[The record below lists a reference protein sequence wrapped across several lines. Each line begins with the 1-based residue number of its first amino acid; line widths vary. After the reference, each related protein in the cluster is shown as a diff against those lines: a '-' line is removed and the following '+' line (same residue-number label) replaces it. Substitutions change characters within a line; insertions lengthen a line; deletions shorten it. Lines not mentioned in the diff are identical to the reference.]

1 MHTITHIRVESR
13 ANGGKKLVPR
23 ELFKY
28 DVVGGARGNES
39 GELLIKAFS
48 NLHEKMDANER
59 KHTAKNIKFKLHNF

>member
-1 MHTITHIRVESR
+1 MTLSGEREGP
-13 ANGGKKLVPR
+13 GGS
-23 ELFKY
+23 
-28 DVVGGARGNES
+28 ES